1 MSENKIY
8 IAIDLKSFYASV
20 ECVARGLD
28 PLTTNLVVADSNRT
42 EKTICL
48 ATSPS
53 LKEYGI
59 KGRPRLF
66 EVEQKLNEVNRKR
79 KEKIYNRQFTHSSYN
94 ANELKNHP
102 EYFVDYLVAKPRMS
116 YYIEVSRKIYEIYL
130 KYIAAEDM
138 HVYSIDEVFMDVTDY
153 LKAANLSAYGFAMQ
167 IIKDVYSKTGITATG
182 GIGTN
187 LYLCKVAMDIVA
199 KHKPADKQG
208 VRIAQLDEKT
218 YRKLLWNHKP
228 LIDFWRIG
236 KGYEKKLNEYGLYT
250 MGDIAKCSLQHENL
264 LYKMF
269 GINAELLI
277 DHAWGWEPCTM
288 KMIKEYKPASNSL
301 GSAQILHE
309 PYSYEKCRLVV
320 KEMAES
326 LSLELFEK
334 CLVSDQISLII
345 GYDSKNLNDESIKEL
360 LQIKKDFYGRE
371 VPKSAHGTIHIKR
384 KTSSTKLI
392 TEATLSLYDKIVN
405 SKLLMRRISITALD
419 TQSEA
424 SYSYM
429 EQVEQID
436 LFTDLERLE
445 KENKEEDRYLKKE
458 KKVQEAILKI
468 KKRYGKNSIIKVMD
482 LEEGATAKE
491 RNNQIGGHRS

>member
-48 ATSPS
+48 AASPS

-199 KHKPADKQG
+199 KHKPADEQG

-345 GYDSKNLNDESIKEL
+345 GYDSKNLNDESIKEQ

>member
-48 ATSPS
+48 AASPS

-199 KHKPADKQG
+199 KHKPADEQG

-345 GYDSKNLNDESIKEL
+345 GYDSKNLNYESIK
-360 LQIKKDFYGRE
+360 
-371 VPKSAHGTIHIKR
+371 
-384 KTSSTKLI
+384 
-392 TEATLSLYDKIVN
+392 
-405 SKLLMRRISITALD
+405 
-419 TQSEA
+419 
-424 SYSYM
+424 
-429 EQVEQID
+429 
-436 LFTDLERLE
+436 
-445 KENKEEDRYLKKE
+445 
-458 KKVQEAILKI
+458 
-468 KKRYGKNSIIKVMD
+468 
-482 LEEGATAKE
+482 
-491 RNNQIGGHRS
+491 